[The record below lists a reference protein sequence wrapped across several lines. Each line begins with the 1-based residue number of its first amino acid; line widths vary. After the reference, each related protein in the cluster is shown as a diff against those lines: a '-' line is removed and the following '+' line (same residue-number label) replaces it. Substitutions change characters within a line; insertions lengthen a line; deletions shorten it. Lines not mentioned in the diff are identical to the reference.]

1 MIGFPEPRPDTR
13 YGHEAASDV
22 RSLIVIGNSG
32 RLHGHPVPGLAAGV
46 KPVTGCGQVTGAPRL
61 FRLSRSRAHRT
72 SLDAGIGDDDQVKLS
87 PVGGNPKATMPS
99 GTGHSEA
106 GKAPEVEIRPSATVI
121 IVRASGAFPSVLMGQ
136 RSRSAVFMPS
146 KFVFP
151 GGAVDPS
158 DRLVSLS
165 WHGYDP
171 SLDKLGLEAG
181 DLEPGAIVL
190 AGIREV
196 WEETGLKLAV
206 REVETNSQ
214 GFGVN
219 LHNPSGGPIPACW
232 AEFFGQAVVPSA
244 AGMKFIFRAI
254 TPPGRP
260 HRFDARFLMV
270 DAGHV
275 LNDLDD
281 FSQGSGELSH
291 LSWVPLHE
299 ATSLELPFI
308 TEVVLAELEEIL
320 SKGATGR
327 GIPFFHHQDVR
338 SCVSHL

>member
-1 MIGFPEPRPDTR
+1 MPGST
-13 YGHEAASDV
+13 
-22 RSLIVIGNSG
+22 G
-32 RLHGHPVPGLAAGV
+32 R
-46 KPVTGCGQVTGAPRL
+46 
-61 FRLSRSRAHRT
+61 
-72 SLDAGIGDDDQVKLS
+72 
-87 PVGGNPKATMPS
+87 
-99 GTGHSEA
+99 SEA
-106 GKAPEVEIRPSATVI
+106 GKATEVEIRPSATVI
-121 IVRASGAFPSVLMGQ
+121 IVRDPGDSPSILMGQ

-158 DRLVSLS
+158 DRLVSLA
-165 WHGYDP
+165 WHGCDP

-196 WEETGLKLAV
+196 WEETGLMLAV
-206 REVETNSQ
+206 REVETKRQ
-214 GFGVN
+214 GFSVN
-219 LHNPSGGPIPACW
+219 RHHPSGGPIPACW
-232 AEFFGQAVVPSA
+232 SEFFGQGVVPSA

-260 HRFDARFLMV
+260 RRFDARFLMV
-270 DAGHV
+270 DASQV
-275 LNDLDD
+275 LNDLED

-299 ATSLELPFI
+299 TASLELPFI

-320 SKGATGR
+320 SKGDTGR